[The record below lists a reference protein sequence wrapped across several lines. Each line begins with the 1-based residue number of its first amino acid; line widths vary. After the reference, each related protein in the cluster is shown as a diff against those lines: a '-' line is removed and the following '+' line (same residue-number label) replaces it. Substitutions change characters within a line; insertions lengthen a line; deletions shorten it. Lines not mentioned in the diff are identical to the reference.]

1 MHIFLIG
8 GTEEERIRLA
18 MTLASEDTGSMVS
31 SFSWV
36 REAAALLAKQDSI
49 VLPGQRDPA
58 TVIARPEPTL
68 ILLDGDSQIV
78 DWVDGYRRLHTMVPN
93 ARIVLL
99 SRDHGR
105 AVKAYEEGMW
115 DYILKPVK
123 PQQLRRVLNKAAAL
137 DRIQT
142 GSAIESIAR

>member
-18 MTLASEDTGSMVS
+18 MTLASEDTGILVS

-36 REAAALLAKQDSI
+36 QEAADLLTKQNPID
-49 VLPGQRDPA
+49 LPTQHKPA
-58 TVIARPEPTL
+58 TTLSRQESTL
-68 ILLDGDSQIV
+68 ILLDGDSQTV
-78 DWVDGYRRLHTMVPN
+78 DWVDGYRRLRAMAPN

-123 PQQLRRVLNKAAAL
+123 PQQLRRVLNKAAAME
-137 DRIQT
+137 RIQPD
-142 GSAIESIAR
+142 SAIDSVAR